1 MAKLSHR
8 LEYAAVFVFA
18 AIANLLSARTAD
30 SLGSALGSLFH
41 YFWGSRKKVAFENI
55 QKSDIAQNY
64 SKLETEALVKRVFQ
78 NTGRTLIE
86 VSRLRQLGQNGAS
99 KIVELGSL
107 QHLIKAR
114 EEGNG
119 CIVLTAHF
127 GNWELLGGMAT
138 TLGFKIHFLVASQ
151 HNLLVNDFLIK
162 QRKEMG
168 VGIISL
174 ERSAREVFKVLKA
187 NEIVA
192 IVADQ
197 HAPSGIKLNFLG
209 RDALA
214 ARGPALFSM
223 RRKAPVCPYLIRRER
238 FDRHVVIAG
247 PMIYPPD
254 SGDEEA
260 DIRYITEKY
269 TSFFEDGIRQWPD
282 QWLWTHRRWK
292 TEKN

>member
-18 AIANLLSARTAD
+18 AIANLLSARMAD
-30 SLGSALGSLFH
+30 ALGSALGSLFH
-41 YFWGSRKKVAFENI
+41 FFWGSRKKVAFENI
-55 QKSDIAQNY
+55 RKSDIGQNF
-64 SKLETEALVKRVFQ
+64 SRVETEALVKRVFQ
-78 NTGRTLIE
+78 NTGRTLME
-86 VSRLRQLGQNGAS
+86 VSRLRQLGQNGAR

-107 QHLIKAR
+107 QHLAKAR
-114 EEGNG
+114 SEGNG

-138 TLGFKIHFLVASQ
+138 TLGFKVHFLIASQ
-151 HNLLVNDFLIK
+151 HNLLVNNFLINL
-162 QRKEMG
+162 RKEMG

-174 ERSAREVFKVLKA
+174 EQSAREVFKVLNA
-187 NEIVA
+187 NGIVA

-209 RDALA
+209 REAMVP
-214 ARGPALFSM
+214 RGPALFSI
-223 RRKAPVCPYLIRRER
+223 RKNAPVCSYLIRRER
-238 FDRHVVIAG
+238 FDRHIVIAG

-292 TEKN
+292 TQEN

>member
-18 AIANLLSARTAD
+18 AIANLLSARMAD
-30 SLGSALGSLFH
+30 ALGCALGSLFH
-41 YFWGSRKKVAFENI
+41 FFWGSRKKVAFENI
-55 QKSDIAQNY
+55 RKSDIGQNF
-64 SKLETEALVKRVFQ
+64 SNVEIEALVKRVFQ
-78 NTGRTLIE
+78 NTGRTLME
-86 VSRLRQLGQNGAS
+86 VSRLRQLGQNGAR
-99 KIVELGSL
+99 KIVDLGSL
-107 QHLIKAR
+107 QHLAKAR
-114 EEGNG
+114 SEGNG

-138 TLGFKIHFLVASQ
+138 TLGFKVHFLIASQ
-151 HNLLVNDFLIK
+151 HNLLVNNFLINL
-162 QRKEMG
+162 RKEMG

-174 ERSAREVFKVLKA
+174 ERSAREVFKVLNA
-187 NEIVA
+187 NGIVA

-209 RDALA
+209 REALVP
-214 ARGPALFSM
+214 RGPALFSI
-223 RRKAPVCPYLIRRER
+223 RKKAPVCSYLIRRER
-238 FDRHVVIAG
+238 FDRHIVIAG

-292 TEKN
+292 IQEN

>member
-18 AIANLLSARTAD
+18 AIANLLSARMAD
-30 SLGSALGSLFH
+30 ALGSAMGSLFH
-41 YFWGSRKKVAFENI
+41 FFWGSRKKVAFENI
-55 QKSDIAQNY
+55 RKSDIGQNF
-64 SKLETEALVKRVFQ
+64 SRVETEALVKRVFQ
-78 NTGRTLIE
+78 NTGRTLME
-86 VSRLRQLGQNGAS
+86 VSRLRQLGQNGAR

-107 QHLIKAR
+107 QHLAKAR
-114 EEGNG
+114 SEGNG

-138 TLGFKIHFLVASQ
+138 TLGFKVHFLIASQ
-151 HNLLVNDFLIK
+151 HNLLVNNFLINL
-162 QRKEMG
+162 RKEMG

-174 ERSAREVFKVLKA
+174 ERSAREVFKVLNA
-187 NEIVA
+187 NGIVA

-209 RDALA
+209 REAMVP
-214 ARGPALFSM
+214 RGPALFSI
-223 RRKAPVCPYLIRRER
+223 RKNAPVCSYLIRRER
-238 FDRHVVIAG
+238 FDRHIVIAG

-292 TEKN
+292 IQEN